1 MSDCHISACLSD
13 SVYQS
18 AAIRFRSSQQK
29 RRWILVHTVAVMLLV
44 SAGTVLAQ
52 EAPTA
57 RSYPDGRGGEVR
69 LPLGDLSFAD
79 EIVSFRKGEPAA
91 AEEHSIPEEVL
102 ASPNYKASVDDEY
115 LTLGCGG
122 ELIIRFIDNA
132 LGDVE
137 GPDIF
142 VFEIGPAVE
151 STSLAI
157 SKDGKNWIAVGTIS
171 GGVAAIDIKGK
182 ANPFD
187 TYSFLKL
194 VDTRATCFGEW
205 PGADIDA
212 IAAIGA
218 GRRVTLDA
226 SLLFDVDKS
235 VLKPAAEN
243 MLHELATEINAIP
256 GARVVLEGHTDSDG
270 SDAHNQQ
277 LSEARAESV
286 KRFLI
291 ESGGVE
297 STLVH
302 ARGYGE
308 TQPMAPNDTPQN
320 KAKSR
325 RVEAL
330 IIVN

>member
-1 MSDCHISACLSD
+1 MNGYISGC
-13 SVYQS
+13 
-18 AAIRFRSSQQK
+18 SS
-29 RRWILVHTVAVMLLV
+29 VAVHQPASIRLRSVQKTGCWVLLRMFALV
-44 SAGTVLAQ
+44 VLAMAATASAQ
-52 EAPTA
+52 EVTTVK
-57 RSYPDGRGGEVR
+57 SYSDGRGGEVR
-69 LPLGDLSFAD
+69 LPFGDLSFAD

-91 AEEHSIPEEVL
+91 ADEHSVSDEVL
-102 ASPNYKASVDDEY
+102 GIPNYSTSVDDEY

-122 ELIIRFIDNA
+122 ELVVRFTDNA
-132 LGDVE
+132 LGDVD

-157 SKDGKNWIAVGTIS
+157 SKDGKEWIDVSTIT
-171 GGVAAIDIKGK
+171 GGVASIDIKGK

-194 VDTRATCFGEW
+194 TDMRATCFGEW

-226 SLLFDVDKS
+226 SLLFDVGES
-235 VLKPAAEN
+235 VLKPVAEN
-243 MLHELATEINAIP
+243 MLRDLATEIRAIP
-256 GARVVLEGHTDSDG
+256 TARVVLEGHTDSDG
-270 SDAHNQQ
+270 SEDYNQQ

-297 STLVH
+297 STVVH
-302 ARGYGE
+302 ALGYGE
-308 TQPMAPNDTPQN
+308 TQPVAPNDTPLN
-320 KAKSR
+320 KAKNR